1 MRISDWSSDVC
12 SSDLY
17 GEARAQGV
25 QLQAQGEPVIPDPR
39 CLESVRVFRSSDVHL
54 AADVAIKEAQHLRVQ
69 VQPVLLVVIAVHF
82 ARLDN
87 HSFRRI
93 AGLDEGLLHQFSLLG
108 WSALI
113 AGADRKSVVSGKSVS
128 VRVDLGGRRI
138 LKK

>member
-93 AGLDEGLLHQFSLLG
+93 SGLDEGLLHQFSSLWWRGLTSGAPG
-108 WSALI
+108 WVAREIGSERGRVG
-113 AGADRKSVVSGKSVS
+113 AGGE
-128 VRVDLGGRRI
+128 
-138 LKK
+138 